1 MLVRKVESAW
11 NSSGQK
17 SNHSTLI
24 NPMKLFRVLF
34 ATGSTLVALSSLQA
48 VDSGSQLSRPAW
60 QWVTNYYQNPRP
72 DDLLPAVHSLSRS
85 GYFESVGQPAVAIG
99 FFTTV
104 FAQNPQHVNY
114 WLAHTASLPEQ
125 HRRIL
130 AAAAWK
136 SGSATGARLLR
147 EMSSSDNPELREE
160 VRQLLL
166 TGSEPVGNTPV
177 LSASSMNLQWG
188 AFLASGSE
196 LHIIN
201 VLTALGSG
209 QPGLATS
216 ARYALAQNA
225 VAHPRVLEIC
235 RAQLDKQP
243 ESIRSELK
251 AALNAAAAQPRS

>member
-1 MLVRKVESAW
+1 
-11 NSSGQK
+11 
-17 SNHSTLI
+17 
-24 NPMKLFRVLF
+24 MKLFRVLL
-34 ATGSTLVALSSLQA
+34 ATGSTLVALSSLNA
-48 VDSGSQLSRPAW
+48 VDSNSQLSRPAW

-114 WLAHTASLPEQ
+114 WLAQTASLPEQ

-147 EMSSSDNPELREE
+147 EMASNEDPELREE
-160 VRQLLL
+160 IRQLLL

-188 AFLASGSE
+188 AFLASGNE
-196 LHIIN
+196 RHIVN

-209 QPGLATS
+209 QPGLASS
-216 ARYALAQNA
+216 ARFALAQNA
-225 VAHPRVLEIC
+225 VAHPRVLDIC

-243 ESIRSELK
+243 ESIRTELK
-251 AALNAAAAQPRS
+251 AALNAASSQPRS

>member
-1 MLVRKVESAW
+1 
-11 NSSGQK
+11 
-17 SNHSTLI
+17 
-24 NPMKLFRVLF
+24 MKLLRVLL
-34 ATGSTLVALSSLQA
+34 ATGSLLIAYSSLQA
-48 VDSGSQLSRPAW
+48 VDSVSPTARPAW

-72 DDLLPAVHSLSRS
+72 DDLLPALYSLSRS
-85 GYFESVGQPAVAIG
+85 GYFESVGQPATALG

-104 FAQNPQHVNY
+104 FAQNPQQVNY
-114 WLAHTASLPEQ
+114 WLAQASGLPEQ

-147 EMSSSDNPELREE
+147 EMAAGENDPLRNE
-160 VRQLLL
+160 VHQLLIN
-166 TGSEPVGNTPV
+166 GSEPLGNTPV

-188 AFLASGSE
+188 AFLASGDDR
-196 LHIIN
+196 HIVS

-209 QPGLATS
+209 QPGLASS
-216 ARYALAQNA
+216 ARFALAQNA

-243 ESIRSELK
+243 ESVRSELK
-251 AALNAAAAQPRS
+251 AALNAATANRPGA